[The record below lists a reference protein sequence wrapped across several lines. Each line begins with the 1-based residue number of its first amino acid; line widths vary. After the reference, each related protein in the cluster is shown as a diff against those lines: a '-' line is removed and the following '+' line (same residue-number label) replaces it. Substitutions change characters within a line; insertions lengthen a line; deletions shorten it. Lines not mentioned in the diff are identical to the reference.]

1 MTYFVGNVGNVRL
14 RRNNAITL
22 SALVKDADVTVV
34 LNRVGFDNSI
44 DNLLTGDKV
53 TISTD
58 DARGLV
64 FFTTS
69 SWVDGEGV
77 EQRTFSAFVNVN
89 AAGGLRFFPTF
100 ADAINN
106 NRAAEYQTQSF
117 TGAPLLV
124 KLVVRDV
131 SSNVL
136 GDVRSYTFNTDREGL
151 DATTLNDKFKRM
163 YSAGLISGSGSI
175 DCLFNNLTS
184 GVKETPLLM
193 LQLIHRVDIGS
204 EFDCLLSITDSE
216 NDPALSASDNIYYEF
231 TAMVTRAGLELSAT
245 DIISCSIDFVTTG
258 EIKLLVGRP
267 SGYILKED
275 DDRIALNQSSMDF
288 LLTEVED

>member
-1 MTYFVGNVGNVRL
+1 MTYFIGNVGNVRL
-14 RRNNAITL
+14 RRNNEVVL
-22 SALVKDADVTVV
+22 SALVKDADVTVA
-34 LNRVGFDNSI
+34 LNRVGFEAAT

-53 TISTD
+53 TISTAD
-58 DARGLV
+58 PRGLL
-64 FFTTS
+64 FFTVG

-77 EQRTFSAFVNVN
+77 EQLSFSAYINVN

-100 ADAINN
+100 ADAVNN
-106 NRAAEYQTQSF
+106 NRAAEYQVQSF
-117 TGAPLLV
+117 VGDPLLIQ
-124 KLVVRDV
+124 LVVRDI
-131 SSNVL
+131 SANVL
-136 GDVRSYTFNTDREGL
+136 GDVTGYTFNTDREGL

-163 YSAGLISGSGSI
+163 YSAGLISGSGKI
-175 DCLFNNLTS
+175 DCLFNNVTS

-204 EFDCLLSITDSE
+204 EFDCLLSITDSA

-231 TAMVTRAGLELSAT
+231 TAMVTRSGLELSAS
-245 DIISCSIDFVTTG
+245 DVISCSIDFVTTG

-275 DDRIALNQSSMDF
+275 DDRLALNQNSLAF

>member
-1 MTYFVGNVGNVRL
+1 MTYFVGRVGNVRL
-14 RRNNAITL
+14 RRNNEVVL
-22 SALVKDADVTVV
+22 SALVKDADVTVA
-34 LNRVGFDNSI
+34 LNRIGFEGAT

-53 TISTD
+53 TISTAD
-58 DARGLV
+58 TRGLL
-64 FFTTS
+64 FFTVS

-77 EQRTFSAFVNVN
+77 EQRSFSAFINVN

-100 ADAINN
+100 ADAVNN
-106 NRAAEYQTQSF
+106 NRAAEYQVKSF
-117 TGAPLLV
+117 VGAPLLV
-124 KLVVRDV
+124 QLVVRDI
-131 SSNVL
+131 SANVL
-136 GDVRSYTFNTDREGL
+136 GDVTGYTFNTDREGL

-163 YSAGLISGSGSI
+163 YSAGLISGSGKI
-175 DCLFNNLTS
+175 DCLFNNLRS

-216 NDPALSASDNIYYEF
+216 NDPALSDSDNIYYEF
-231 TAMVTRAGLELSAT
+231 TAMVTRAGLELSAS

-275 DDRIALNQSSMDF
+275 DDRLALNQNSLAF

>member
-1 MTYFVGNVGNVRL
+1 MTYFIGNVGNARL
-14 RRNNAITL
+14 RRNNEVVL
-22 SALVKDADVTVV
+22 SALVKDADVTVT
-34 LNRVGFDNSI
+34 LNRVGFESAT

-53 TISTD
+53 TISTAD
-58 DARGLV
+58 TRGLL
-64 FFTTS
+64 FFTVG

-77 EQRTFSAFVNVN
+77 EQRSFSAFINVN
-89 AAGGLRFFPTF
+89 AAGGLRFFPSF
-100 ADAINN
+100 ADAVNN
-106 NRAAEYQTQSF
+106 NRAAEYQTKSF
-117 TGAPLLV
+117 SGAPLLI
-124 KLVVRDV
+124 KLVVRDI
-131 SSNVL
+131 SANVL
-136 GDVRSYTFNTDREGL
+136 GDVTSYTFNTDREGL

-175 DCLFNNLTS
+175 DCLFNNVTS

-216 NDPALSASDNIYYEF
+216 NDATLSASDNIYYEF
-231 TAMVTRAGLELSAT
+231 TAMVTRSGLELTAT

-275 DDRIALNQSSMDF
+275 DDRIALNQNSLDF

>member
-1 MTYFVGNVGNVRL
+1 MTYFVGRVGNVRL
-14 RRNNAITL
+14 RRNNEVVL
-22 SALVKDADVTVV
+22 SALVKDADVTVA
-34 LNRVGFDNSI
+34 LNRIGFEGAT

-53 TISTD
+53 TISTAD
-58 DARGLV
+58 TRGLL
-64 FFTTS
+64 FFTVS

-77 EQRTFSAFVNVN
+77 EQRSFSAFINVN

-100 ADAINN
+100 ADAVNN
-106 NRAAEYQTQSF
+106 NRAAEYQVKSF
-117 TGAPLLV
+117 VGAPLLV
-124 KLVVRDV
+124 QLVVRDI
-131 SSNVL
+131 SANVL
-136 GDVRSYTFNTDREGL
+136 GDVTGYTFNTDREGL

-163 YSAGLISGSGSI
+163 YSAGLISGSGKI
-175 DCLFNNLTS
+175 DCLFNNLRS

-216 NDPALSASDNIYYEF
+216 NDPALSDSDNIYYEF
-231 TAMVTRAGLELSAT
+231 TAMVTRAGLELSAS

-275 DDRIALNQSSMDF
+275 DDRIALNQDSLAF

>member
-1 MTYFVGNVGNVRL
+1 MTYFIGNVGNVRL
-14 RRNNAITL
+14 RRNNEVVL

-34 LNRVGFDNSI
+34 LNRIGFEGAT

-53 TISTD
+53 TISTAD
-58 DARGLV
+58 TRGLL
-64 FFTTS
+64 FFTVG

-77 EQRTFSAFVNVN
+77 EQRSFSAFINVN

-100 ADAINN
+100 ADAVNN
-106 NRAAEYQTQSF
+106 NRAAEYQVQSF
-117 TGAPLLV
+117 VGDPLLID
-124 KLVVRDV
+124 LVVRDI
-131 SSNVL
+131 SANVL
-136 GDVRSYTFNTDREGL
+136 GDVTAYTFNTDRESL

-163 YSAGLISGSGSI
+163 YSAGLISGGGSI
-175 DCLFNNLTS
+175 DCLFNNVTS

-204 EFDCLLSITDSE
+204 QFDCLLSITDSA
-216 NDPALSASDNIYYEF
+216 NDAALSASDNIYYEF
-231 TAMVTRAGLELSAT
+231 TAMVTRAGLELSAS

-275 DDRIALNQSSMDF
+275 DDRLALNQNNLEF